1 MVAEDGPAWAAE
13 YWPPRA
19 AEEVISLV
27 EGMLQ
32 TRLRFIPEPQAQER
46 YLQGA
51 VAEVLRQA
59 HGRIKRI
66 LEQADL
72 FKSITGQDWL
82 YKVRNVGS
90 VRYIWSGR

>member
-1 MVAEDGPAWAAE
+1 
-13 YWPPRA
+13 
-19 AEEVISLV
+19 
-27 EGMLQ
+27 MLQ
-32 TRLRFIPEPQAQER
+32 SRLRFIPEPQAQER

-82 YKVRNVGS
+82 YKVRAAVGA
-90 VRYIWSGR
+90 VCIAVWAWCGVGCRAFCGAGL